1 MLRRLRRHPV
11 KFVLDLPVA
20 VAEKPR
26 KLIDEVRPL
35 IMNDEQSGQHGQEA
49 GSSGGT

>member
-1 MLRRLRRHPV
+1 V

-20 VAEKPR
+20 VVETPR
-26 KLIDEVRPL
+26 KLFDEVRTL
-35 IMNDEQSGQHGQEA
+35 IMNDERSGRHGQEA